1 LLREPLPELKVRI
14 VNLVDLMMLRPTS
27 ERARGLSHRDFDD
40 AFFTRYKPIIFAYN
54 GYPWLIHRLTYRRTN
69 HDNLQVR
76 GYKEEGTTTTPFDMA
91 VRNNLDRFDLVAD
104 VVDRVPSLGSQAA
117 YTKQLIRDKLIEH
130 EEYIHKHGED
140 MPEIREWKWRN
151 PS

>member
-1 LLREPLPELKVRI
+1 
-14 VNLVDLMMLRPTS
+14 
-27 ERARGLSHRDFDD
+27 
-40 AFFTRYKPIIFAYN
+40 
-54 GYPWLIHRLTYRRTN
+54 
-69 HDNLQVR
+69 
-76 GYKEEGTTTTPFDMA
+76 
-91 VRNNLDRFDLVAD
+91 
-104 VVDRVPSLGSQAA
+104 VPSLGSQAA